1 MNPFALVLIFFAI
14 FFHSCGTAV
23 NSPKEGDIATND
35 DHSIQ
40 VKTDSKQK
48 EAQVSSS
55 KEIIT
60 KNYLMGQF
68 DPSKDDRFIQIS
80 AEYLEDNSKISFIR
94 KEVMEK
100 FLEMSEAAKKEGINF
115 KIVSATRNFEAQ
127 KTIWEKKWTGKQ
139 KVSGVFLPEN
149 MNSREKAEKIL
160 KYSAMPGTSRHHW
173 GTDVDFNSV
182 ENEYWETAQGKK
194 EYKWLLNHAHEY
206 GFCQVYSAKAKKRP
220 NGYEEEKWHWSYMP
234 ISKKLTEQYKKE
246 VKNAD
251 IKGFLGAESAEGID
265 MINNYVLGINL
276 DCK

>member
-14 FFHSCGTAV
+14 FLHSCGTAV
-23 NSPKEGDIATND
+23 NSPKEGNLTSTDE
-35 DHSIQ
+35 HSIQ
-40 VKTDSKQK
+40 DKTENNNNDTQN
-48 EAQVSSS
+48 SSS

-80 AEYLEDNSKISFIR
+80 TEYLEDNSKISFIR

-100 FLEMSEAAKKEGINF
+100 FLKMSESEKKEGINF

-127 KTIWEKKWTGKQ
+127 KTIWERKWTGKQ

-194 EYKWLLNHAHEY
+194 EYKWLLKHAHEY
-206 GFCQVYSAKAKKRP
+206 GFCQVYSAKGKKRP

-234 ISKKLTEQYKKE
+234 ISKTLTEQYKKE